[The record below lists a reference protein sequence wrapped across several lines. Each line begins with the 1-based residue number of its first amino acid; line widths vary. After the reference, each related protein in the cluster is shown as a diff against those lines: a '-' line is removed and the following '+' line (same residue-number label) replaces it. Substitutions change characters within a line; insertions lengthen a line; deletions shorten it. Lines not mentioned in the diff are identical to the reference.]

1 MTWYVASVVWRFVE
15 SVSLLVVREYCTWL
29 LVVVGCHRA
38 SYRDGTPKKFLVFVH
53 DEIYFVVNYS
63 SSRVDVVCM
72 CMYVYVCMC
81 MSPSFMDFHDGITFE
96 CIEIES

>member
-1 MTWYVASVVWRFVE
+1 MEKNRKVWMKGF
-15 SVSLLVVREYCTWL
+15 
-29 LVVVGCHRA
+29 
-38 SYRDGTPKKFLVFVH
+38 KKVLEKFFFVH

-63 SSRVDVVCM
+63 SRVDVVCVCVCM
-72 CMYVYVCMC
+72 CMYVCVCMC

>member
-38 SYRDGTPKKFLVFVH
+38 SYRDGTPKKFLVF
-53 DEIYFVVNYS
+53 F
-63 SSRVDVVCM
+63 
-72 CMYVYVCMC
+72 
-81 MSPSFMDFHDGITFE
+81 GIF
-96 CIEIES
+96 